1 MIEKVAVMRH
11 RGVAE
16 SAAKLLAQVE
26 GELRDVDAA
35 DDQIGAHAEKA
46 HGKLSAE
53 LERRRAAGPGT
64 PVAQDEY
71 LYLLR
76 HQRQARQVARPDEA
90 RAAARARGRRR

>member
-76 HQRQARQVARPDEA
+76 HQRQARQVAEMS
-90 RAAARARGRRR
+90 AAARRRRGAG